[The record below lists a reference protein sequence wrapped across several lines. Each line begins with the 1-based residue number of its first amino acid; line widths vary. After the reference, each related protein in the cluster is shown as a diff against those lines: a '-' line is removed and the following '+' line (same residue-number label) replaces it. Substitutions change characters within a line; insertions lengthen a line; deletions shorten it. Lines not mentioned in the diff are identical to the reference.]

1 MKKRLMAILFIALAA
16 AGIFAIG
23 KSGMP
28 VKEKEQSED
37 SSLFSNHNK
46 DSIYLWY
53 TDDALTTYLSSAAVA
68 YNETHDARIV
78 PVLESGLDYVET
90 INRNSVES
98 NVPDLYVISNDALEK
113 AYLAGLAVPV
123 EPTVNMEET
132 FIGKGLAAATY
143 KDKLLGYPFYFETS
157 SLLYNKTYLR
167 DLAVAQL
174 TQEQEEAAAQEMQE
188 NVDSA
193 SGDTTQSSS
202 DSASGDTTQSSSD
215 TGSADATQSSSDT
228 GSADAT
234 QSSVGAGDAQ
244 KAAESER
251 SDTASDRSDSQTTE
265 EAVEEESPFT
275 EEQIEAKIAEYLP
288 KTIEDIQTFGD
299 MYDAPEQVES
309 VFKWDVT
316 DIFYNYFFIGNAINM
331 GGENGWDTEQVDIY
345 NLNAIQS
352 MTAYQNLNN
361 FFSIDTSAI
370 SYESTLNDFMQGKV
384 VFTVAT
390 SDAVAALE
398 QAKQDGTFVYEYGF
412 VTTPS
417 FKEEEPSSSLS
428 VTNCV
433 AINGYSTNQ
442 EVANDFARYL
452 TCEYNEILYD
462 RSGKVSAQKDMEYP
476 YDALQVFAREYETS
490 VPIPKMLETGNYWL
504 KLEALFA
511 EIWNGADANEE
522 LKTLSEQIKYQ
533 ITGEQ
538 IEETYIEDTA
548 GDGEE
553 DEVEYLDE
561 DYYRQQALDNQSE

>member
-1 MKKRLMAILFIALAA
+1 MKKRLMAILLIALAA

-28 VKEKEQSED
+28 VKEKEQQGE
-37 SSLFSNHNK
+37 SSLFDGNNK

-90 INRNSVES
+90 INQNSIES
-98 NVPDLYVISNDALEK
+98 NMPDLYVISNDALEK

-174 TQEQEEAAAQEMQE
+174 TQEQEEAAAQEAQE
-188 NVDSA
+188 NADSE
-193 SGDTTQSSS
+193 SGD
-202 DSASGDTTQSSSD
+202 AAQSSSD
-215 TGSADATQSSSDT
+215 TGSADAAQSSADTGSSDT
-228 GSADAT
+228 AT
-234 QSSVGAGDAQ
+234 DS
-244 KAAESER
+244 
-251 SDTASDRSDSQTTE
+251 SDSQTTE
-265 EAVEEESPFT
+265 ADEEESPFT
-275 EEQIEAKIAEYLP
+275 EEQIEAKIQEYLP

-331 GGENGWDTEQVDIY
+331 GGASGWDTEQVDIY

-370 SYESTLNDFMQGKV
+370 SYESTLNDFMEGKV

-390 SDAVAALE
+390 SDAVATLE
-398 QAKQDGTFVYEYGF
+398 QAKQDGTFAYEYGF

-442 EVANDFARYL
+442 EAANDFARYL

-476 YDALQVFAREYETS
+476 YEALQVFAKEYETS

-538 IEETYIEDTA
+538 IQETYIEDTTE
-548 GDGEE
+548 DSEE

>member
-1 MKKRLMAILFIALAA
+1 MKKRLMAILLIALAA

-28 VKEKEQSED
+28 VKEKEQQEE
-37 SSLFSNHNK
+37 SSLFDGNNK

-90 INRNSVES
+90 INRNSIES
-98 NVPDLYVISNDALEK
+98 NMPDLYVISNDALEK

-174 TQEQEEAAAQEMQE
+174 TQEQEEAAAQEAQE
-188 NVDSA
+188 NADSD
-193 SGDTTQSSS
+193 SGD
-202 DSASGDTTQSSSD
+202 AAQSSSD
-215 TGSADATQSSSDT
+215 TGSADAAQSSSDT
-228 GSADAT
+228 GS
-234 QSSVGAGDAQ
+234 
-244 KAAESER
+244 
-251 SDTASDRSDSQTTE
+251 SDTATDSSDSQTTE
-265 EAVEEESPFT
+265 ADEEESPFT
-275 EEQIEAKIAEYLP
+275 EEQIEAKIQEYLP

-331 GGENGWDTEQVDIY
+331 GGASGWDTEQVDIY

-370 SYESTLNDFMQGKV
+370 SYESTLNDFMEGKV

-390 SDAVAALE
+390 SDAVATLE
-398 QAKQDGTFVYEYGF
+398 QAKQDGTFAYEYGF

-442 EVANDFARYL
+442 EAANDFARYL

-476 YDALQVFAREYETS
+476 YEALQVFAREYETS

-538 IEETYIEDTA
+538 IEETYIEDTTE
-548 GDGEE
+548 DSEE

>member
-37 SSLFSNHNK
+37 PSLFSNHNK

-53 TDDALTTYLSSAAVA
+53 TDDALTAYLSSAAVA

-174 TQEQEEAAAQEMQE
+174 IQEQEEAAAQEVQE
-188 NVDSA
+188 NADSA

-202 DSASGDTTQSSSD
+202 DA
-215 TGSADATQSSSDT
+215 

-234 QSSVGAGDAQ
+234 QSSVGAGDTQ
-244 KAAESER
+244 KAAESES

-275 EEQIEAKIAEYLP
+275 EEQIEAKIQEYLP
-288 KTIEDIQTFGD
+288 KTIADIQTFGD

-345 NLNAIQS
+345 NLNAIRS

-361 FFSIDTSAI
+361 FFSIDTSEI

-398 QAKQDGTFVYEYGF
+398 QAKQDGTFAYEYGF

-476 YDALQVFAREYETS
+476 YDALQVFAGEYETS

-522 LKTLSEQIKYQ
+522 LKMLSEQIKYQ

-538 IEETYIEDTA
+538 IEETYIEDTVE
-548 GDGEE
+548 DSEE

>member
-174 TQEQEEAAAQEMQE
+174 TQEQEEAAAQEVQE
-188 NVDSA
+188 NV
-193 SGDTTQSSS
+193 

-215 TGSADATQSSSDT
+215 TGSADATQSS
-228 GSADAT
+228 
-234 QSSVGAGDAQ
+234 VGAGDTQ
-244 KAAESER
+244 KAAESES

-288 KTIEDIQTFGD
+288 KTIGDIQTFGD

-345 NLNAIQS
+345 NLNAIRS

-398 QAKQDGTFVYEYGF
+398 QAKQDGTFAYEYGF

-548 GDGEE
+548 EDSEE

>member
-1 MKKRLMAILFIALAA
+1 MKKRLMAILLIALAA

-123 EPTVNMEET
+123 EATVNMEET

-174 TQEQEEAAAQEMQE
+174 TQEQEEAAAQEVQE
-188 NVDSA
+188 NADSA

-202 DSASGDTTQSSSD
+202 D
-215 TGSADATQSSSDT
+215 ATQSS
-228 GSADAT
+228 A
-234 QSSVGAGDAQ
+234 GAGDTQ
-244 KAAESER
+244 KAAESES

-288 KTIEDIQTFGD
+288 KTIGDIQTFGD

-345 NLNAIQS
+345 NLNAIRS

-398 QAKQDGTFVYEYGF
+398 QAKQDGTFAYEYGI

-476 YDALQVFAREYETS
+476 RDIRSDSEDA
-490 VPIPKMLETGNYWL
+490 
-504 KLEALFA
+504 
-511 EIWNGADANEE
+511 
-522 LKTLSEQIKYQ
+522 
-533 ITGEQ
+533 
-538 IEETYIEDTA
+538 
-548 GDGEE
+548 
-553 DEVEYLDE
+553 
-561 DYYRQQALDNQSE
+561 

>member
-1 MKKRLMAILFIALAA
+1 MKKRLMAILLIALAA

-174 TQEQEEAAAQEMQE
+174 TQEQEEAAAQEQQE
-188 NVDSA
+188 NADSGSA
-193 SGDTTQSSS
+193 DGTQEVSETGSGDAAQSSS
-202 DSASGDTTQSSSD
+202 KTGNADTAQSSSD
-215 TGSADATQSSSDT
+215 TGS
-228 GSADAT
+228 
-234 QSSVGAGDAQ
+234 
-244 KAAESER
+244 
-251 SDTASDRSDSQTTE
+251 SDTATDSSDSQTTE
-265 EAVEEESPFT
+265 AVEEESSFT
-275 EEQIEAKIAEYLP
+275 EEQIEAKIEEYLP

-331 GGENGWDTEQVDIY
+331 GGESGWDTEQVDIY

-370 SYESTLNDFMQGKV
+370 SYESTLNDFMEGKV

-390 SDAVAALE
+390 SDAVATLE
-398 QAKQDGTFVYEYGF
+398 QAKQDGTFAYEYGF

-417 FKEEEPSSSLS
+417 FKAEEPSSSLS

-452 TCEYNEILYD
+452 TCEYNDILYD

-476 YDALQVFAREYETS
+476 YEALQVFAKEYETS
-490 VPIPKMLETGNYWL
+490 VPIPKMLETSNYWL

-522 LKTLSEQIKYQ
+522 LKKLSEQIKYQ

-538 IEETYIEDTA
+538 IEETYIEDTTE
-548 GDGEE
+548 DSEE

-561 DYYRQQALDNQSE
+561 DYYRQQAIDNQSE

>member
-1 MKKRLMAILFIALAA
+1 MKKRLMAILLIALAA

-28 VKEKEQSED
+28 VKEKEQQEEA
-37 SSLFSNHNK
+37 SLFDGNNK

-90 INRNSVES
+90 INRNSIES
-98 NVPDLYVISNDALEK
+98 NMPDLYVISNDALEK

-174 TQEQEEAAAQEMQE
+174 TQEQEEAAAQEAQE
-188 NVDSA
+188 NADSE
-193 SGDTTQSSS
+193 SGDAAQSSL
-202 DSASGDTTQSSSD
+202 DTGSADAAQSSSD
-215 TGSADATQSSSDT
+215 TGS
-228 GSADAT
+228 
-234 QSSVGAGDAQ
+234 
-244 KAAESER
+244 
-251 SDTASDRSDSQTTE
+251 SDTATDSSDSQTTE
-265 EAVEEESPFT
+265 ADEEESPFT
-275 EEQIEAKIAEYLP
+275 EEQIEAKIQEYLP

-331 GGENGWDTEQVDIY
+331 GGASGWDTEQVDIY

-370 SYESTLNDFMQGKV
+370 SYESTLNDFMEGKV

-390 SDAVAALE
+390 SDAVATLE
-398 QAKQDGTFVYEYGF
+398 QAKQDGTFAYEYGF

-442 EVANDFARYL
+442 EAANDFARYL

-476 YDALQVFAREYETS
+476 YEALQVFAREYETS

-538 IEETYIEDTA
+538 IEETYIEDTTE
-548 GDGEE
+548 DSEE

>member
-1 MKKRLMAILFIALAA
+1 MKKRLMAILLIALAA
-16 AGIFAIG
+16 AGILAIG

-53 TDDALTTYLSSAAVA
+53 TDDALTAYLSSAAVA

-174 TQEQEEAAAQEMQE
+174 TQEQEEAAAQEQQE
-188 NVDSA
+188 NADSA
-193 SGDTTQSSS
+193 SADATQNSSGAGDT
-202 DSASGDTTQSSSD
+202 AQSSSD
-215 TGSADATQSSSDT
+215 TGSSDATQSS
-228 GSADAT
+228 A
-234 QSSVGAGDAQ
+234 GAGDTQ
-244 KAAESER
+244 KAAESES

-275 EEQIEAKIAEYLP
+275 EEQIEAKIQEYLP
-288 KTIEDIQTFGD
+288 KTIGDIQNFGD

-361 FFSIDTSAI
+361 FFSIDTSEI
-370 SYESTLNDFMQGKV
+370 SYESTLNDFMEGKV

-398 QAKQDGTFVYEYGF
+398 QAKQDGTFAYEYGF

-548 GDGEE
+548 EDSEE

>member
-1 MKKRLMAILFIALAA
+1 
-16 AGIFAIG
+16 
-23 KSGMP
+23 
-28 VKEKEQSED
+28 
-37 SSLFSNHNK
+37 
-46 DSIYLWY
+46 
-53 TDDALTTYLSSAAVA
+53 
-68 YNETHDARIV
+68 
-78 PVLESGLDYVET
+78 
-90 INRNSVES
+90 
-98 NVPDLYVISNDALEK
+98 
-113 AYLAGLAVPV
+113 
-123 EPTVNMEET
+123 MEET

-174 TQEQEEAAAQEMQE
+174 LQEQEEAAAQEVQE
-188 NVDSA
+188 NV
-193 SGDTTQSSS
+193 

-228 GSADAT
+228 GSADTA
-234 QSSVGAGDAQ
+234 QSSVGAGDTQ
-244 KAAESER
+244 KAAESES

-275 EEQIEAKIAEYLP
+275 EEQIEAKIQEYLP
-288 KTIEDIQTFGD
+288 KTIGDIQTFGD
-299 MYDAPEQVES
+299 MYDAPEQVE
-309 VFKWDVT
+309 VT

-398 QAKQDGTFVYEYGF
+398 QAKQDGTFSYEYGV

-476 YDALQVFAREYETS
+476 YDTLQVFAREYETS

-538 IEETYIEDTA
+538 IEETYIEDTT

>member
-1 MKKRLMAILFIALAA
+1 MKKRLMAILLIALAA

-28 VKEKEQSED
+28 VKEKEEQEEA
-37 SSLFSNHNK
+37 SLFSGNNK

-90 INRNSVES
+90 INESALES

-113 AYLAGLAVPV
+113 AYLAGLAVPI

-132 FIGKGLAAATY
+132 FIGKGLAAAAY

-157 SLLYNKTYLR
+157 CLLYNKTYLR
-167 DLAVAQL
+167 DFAVAQL
-174 TQEQEEAAAQEMQE
+174 SQEQEEAAAQEQQE
-188 NVDSA
+188 NVDTG
-193 SGDTTQSSS
+193 SGDGTQAASETG
-202 DSASGDTTQSSSD
+202 SGDAAQSSSD
-215 TGSADATQSSSDT
+215 TGSADAAQSSSDT
-228 GSADAT
+228 GS
-234 QSSVGAGDAQ
+234 
-244 KAAESER
+244 
-251 SDTASDRSDSQTTE
+251 SDTDTDSSDSQTTE
-265 EAVEEESPFT
+265 ADEEESPFT

-288 KTIEDIQTFGD
+288 KTIEDIRIFGD

-316 DIFYNYFFIGNAINM
+316 DIFYNYFFIGSAINV
-331 GGENGWDTEQVDIY
+331 GGESGWDTEQVDIY

-370 SYESTLNDFMQGKV
+370 SYESTLNDFMEGKV

-390 SDAVAALE
+390 SDAVATLE
-398 QAKQDGTFVYEYGF
+398 QAKQDGAFAYEYGF
-412 VTTPS
+412 VTVPS

-433 AINGYSTNQ
+433 AINCYSMNQ
-442 EVANDFARYL
+442 EAANDFARFL

-462 RSGKVSAQKDMEYP
+462 RSGKVSAQKNMEYP
-476 YDALQVFAREYETS
+476 YEALQVFAREYETS

-538 IEETYIEDTA
+538 IEETYIEDTTE
-548 GDGEE
+548 DSEE
-553 DEVEYLDE
+553 DEMEYLDE
-561 DYYRQQALDNQSE
+561 DYYRQQALDSQSE

>member
-1 MKKRLMAILFIALAA
+1 MKKRLMAILLIALAA

-28 VKEKEQSED
+28 VKEKEQQEEA
-37 SSLFSNHNK
+37 SLFDGNNK

-90 INRNSVES
+90 INRNSIES
-98 NVPDLYVISNDALEK
+98 NMPDLYVISNDALEK

-174 TQEQEEAAAQEMQE
+174 TQEQEEAAAQEAQE
-188 NVDSA
+188 NADSG
-193 SGDTTQSSS
+193 SGD
-202 DSASGDTTQSSSD
+202 AAQSSSD
-215 TGSADATQSSSDT
+215 TGSADAAQSSSDT
-228 GSADAT
+228 GS
-234 QSSVGAGDAQ
+234 
-244 KAAESER
+244 
-251 SDTASDRSDSQTTE
+251 SDTATDSSDSQTTE
-265 EAVEEESPFT
+265 ADEEESPFT
-275 EEQIEAKIAEYLP
+275 EEQIEAKIQEYLP

-331 GGENGWDTEQVDIY
+331 GGESGWDTEQVDIY

-370 SYESTLNDFMQGKV
+370 SYESTLNDFMEGKV

-390 SDAVAALE
+390 SDAVATLE
-398 QAKQDGTFVYEYGF
+398 QAKQDGTFAYEYGF

-417 FKEEEPSSSLS
+417 FKEEELSSSLS

-442 EVANDFARYL
+442 EAANDFARYL

-476 YDALQVFAREYETS
+476 YEALQVFAKEYETS

-538 IEETYIEDTA
+538 IEETYIEDTTE
-548 GDGEE
+548 DSEE

>member
-1 MKKRLMAILFIALAA
+1 MKKRLMAILLIALAA

-28 VKEKEQSED
+28 VKEKEQQEE
-37 SSLFSNHNK
+37 SSLFDGNNK

-90 INRNSVES
+90 INRNSIES
-98 NVPDLYVISNDALEK
+98 NMPDLYVISNDALEK

-174 TQEQEEAAAQEMQE
+174 TQEQEEAAAQEAQE
-188 NVDSA
+188 NADSG
-193 SGDTTQSSS
+193 SGD
-202 DSASGDTTQSSSD
+202 AAQSSSD
-215 TGSADATQSSSDT
+215 TGSADAAQSSSDT
-228 GSADAT
+228 GS
-234 QSSVGAGDAQ
+234 
-244 KAAESER
+244 
-251 SDTASDRSDSQTTE
+251 SDTATDSSDSQTTE
-265 EAVEEESPFT
+265 ADEEESPFT
-275 EEQIEAKIAEYLP
+275 EEQIEAKIQEYLP

-331 GGENGWDTEQVDIY
+331 GGESGWDTEQVDIY

-370 SYESTLNDFMQGKV
+370 SYESTLNDFMEGKV

-390 SDAVAALE
+390 SDAVATLE
-398 QAKQDGTFVYEYGF
+398 QAKQDGTFAYEYGF

-442 EVANDFARYL
+442 EAANDFARYL

-476 YDALQVFAREYETS
+476 YEALQVFAKEYETS

-538 IEETYIEDTA
+538 IEETYIEDTTE
-548 GDGEE
+548 DSEE

>member
-53 TDDALTTYLSSAAVA
+53 TDDALTAYLSSAAVA

-174 TQEQEEAAAQEMQE
+174 IQEQEEAAAQEVQE
-188 NVDSA
+188 NADSA

-202 DSASGDTTQSSSD
+202 DA
-215 TGSADATQSSSDT
+215 

-234 QSSVGAGDAQ
+234 QSSVGAGDTQ
-244 KAAESER
+244 KAAESES

-275 EEQIEAKIAEYLP
+275 EEQIEAKIQEYLP
-288 KTIEDIQTFGD
+288 KTIGDIQTFGD

-345 NLNAIQS
+345 NLNAIRS

-361 FFSIDTSAI
+361 FFSIDTSEI

-398 QAKQDGTFVYEYGF
+398 QAKQDGTFAYEYGF

-476 YDALQVFAREYETS
+476 YDALQVFAGEYETS

-548 GDGEE
+548 EDSEE

>member
-1 MKKRLMAILFIALAA
+1 MKKRLMAILLIALAA

-174 TQEQEEAAAQEMQE
+174 TQEQEEATAQEQQE
-188 NVDSA
+188 NADSGSA
-193 SGDTTQSSS
+193 DGTQEVSETGSGDAAQSSS
-202 DSASGDTTQSSSD
+202 KTGNADTAQSSSD
-215 TGSADATQSSSDT
+215 TGS
-228 GSADAT
+228 
-234 QSSVGAGDAQ
+234 
-244 KAAESER
+244 
-251 SDTASDRSDSQTTE
+251 SDTATDSSDSQTTE
-265 EAVEEESPFT
+265 AVEEESSFT
-275 EEQIEAKIAEYLP
+275 EEQIEAKIEEYLP

-331 GGENGWDTEQVDIY
+331 GGESGWDTEQVDIY

-370 SYESTLNDFMQGKV
+370 SYESTLNDFMEGKV

-390 SDAVAALE
+390 SDAVATLE
-398 QAKQDGTFVYEYGF
+398 QAKQDGTFAYEYGF

-417 FKEEEPSSSLS
+417 FKAEEPSSSLS

-452 TCEYNEILYD
+452 TCEYNDILYD

-476 YDALQVFAREYETS
+476 YEALQVFAKEYETS

-538 IEETYIEDTA
+538 IEETYIEDTTE
-548 GDGEE
+548 DSEE

-561 DYYRQQALDNQSE
+561 DYYRQQAIDNQSE

>member
-1 MKKRLMAILFIALAA
+1 MVDCSANDVNRNDNCSCEGRKRYRMAVCRNGVYIMKKRLMAILFIALAA
-16 AGIFAIG
+16 AGILAIG

-53 TDDALTTYLSSAAVA
+53 TDDALTAYLSSAAVA

-174 TQEQEEAAAQEMQE
+174 TQEQEEAAAQEQQE
-188 NVDSA
+188 NADSA
-193 SGDTTQSSS
+193 
-202 DSASGDTTQSSSD
+202 
-215 TGSADATQSSSDT
+215 SADATQSS
-228 GSADAT
+228 A
-234 QSSVGAGDAQ
+234 GAGDTQ
-244 KAAESER
+244 KAAESES

-275 EEQIEAKIAEYLP
+275 EEQIEAKIQEYLP
-288 KTIEDIQTFGD
+288 KTIGDIQTFGD

-361 FFSIDTSAI
+361 FFSIDTSEI

-398 QAKQDGTFVYEYGF
+398 QAKQDGTFAYEYGF

-548 GDGEE
+548 EDSEE

>member
-1 MKKRLMAILFIALAA
+1 MKKRLMAILLIALAA

-28 VKEKEQSED
+28 VKEKEQQEEA
-37 SSLFSNHNK
+37 SLFSGNNK

-68 YNETHDARIV
+68 YNETHDARVV

-90 INRNSVES
+90 INQNSIES

-113 AYLAGLAVPV
+113 AYLAGLAAPI

-167 DLAVAQL
+167 DLAIAQL
-174 TQEQEEAAAQEMQE
+174 TQEQEEAAAQEQQE
-188 NVDSA
+188 NAD
-193 SGDTTQSSS
+193 SGDTDGTQAASETG
-202 DSASGDTTQSSSD
+202 SGDTAQNSSD
-215 TGSADATQSSSDT
+215 AGNTNTATEDGSTET
-228 GSADAT
+228 
-234 QSSVGAGDAQ
+234 
-244 KAAESER
+244 
-251 SDTASDRSDSQTTE
+251 SQE
-265 EAVEEESPFT
+265 EADEEESPFT
-275 EEQIEAKIAEYLP
+275 EEQIEAKIQEYLP

-331 GGENGWDTEQVDIY
+331 GGESGWDTEQVDIY

-370 SYESTLNDFMQGKV
+370 SYESTLNDFMEGKV

-390 SDAVAALE
+390 SDAVATLE
-398 QAKQDGTFVYEYGF
+398 QAKQDETFAYEYGF

-442 EVANDFARYL
+442 EAANDFARFL

-538 IEETYIEDTA
+538 IEETYIEDTTE
-548 GDGEE
+548 DSEE

-561 DYYRQQALDNQSE
+561 DYYRQQAIDNQSE

>member
-1 MKKRLMAILFIALAA
+1 MIIAAVKVGNDTGWLSVEMEFIYMKKRLMAILLIALAA
-16 AGIFAIG
+16 AGILAIG

-123 EPTVNMEET
+123 EPTINMEET

-174 TQEQEEAAAQEMQE
+174 TQEQEEAAAQEVQE
-188 NVDSA
+188 NA
-193 SGDTTQSSS
+193 

-215 TGSADATQSSSDT
+215 TGSADAAQSS
-228 GSADAT
+228 A
-234 QSSVGAGDAQ
+234 GAGDTQ
-244 KAAESER
+244 KAAESES

-275 EEQIEAKIAEYLP
+275 EEQIEAKIQEYLP
-288 KTIEDIQTFGD
+288 KTIGDIQTFGD

-361 FFSIDTSAI
+361 FFSIDTSEI
-370 SYESTLNDFMQGKV
+370 SYESTLNDFMEGKV

-390 SDAVAALE
+390 SDAVATLE
-398 QAKQDGTFVYEYGF
+398 QAQQDGIFAYEYGF

-417 FKEEEPSSSLS
+417 FKEEEPPSSLS

-433 AINGYSTNQ
+433 AINGYSANQ

-548 GDGEE
+548 EDSEE

>member
-1 MKKRLMAILFIALAA
+1 MKKRLMAILLIALAA

-28 VKEKEQSED
+28 VKEKDQQEEA
-37 SSLFSNHNK
+37 SLFSGNNK

-90 INRNSVES
+90 INRNSIES

-113 AYLAGLAVPV
+113 AYLAGLAAPI

-167 DLAVAQL
+167 DLAIAQL
-174 TQEQEEAAAQEMQE
+174 TQEQEEAAAEEAQE
-188 NVDSA
+188 NADSA
-193 SGDTTQSSS
+193 
-202 DSASGDTTQSSSD
+202 
-215 TGSADATQSSSDT
+215 SADATQSSSDT
-228 GSADAT
+228 GSADAA
-234 QSSVGAGDAQ
+234 QSS
-244 KAAESER
+244 
-251 SDTASDRSDSQTTE
+251 SDTGSADAAQNSSDAGNTNTATEDGNTETSQE
-265 EAVEEESPFT
+265 EADEEESPFT

-288 KTIEDIQTFGD
+288 NTIEDIQTFGD

-331 GGENGWDTEQVDIY
+331 GGESGWDTEQVDIY

-370 SYESTLNDFMQGKV
+370 SYESTLNDFMEGKV

-390 SDAVAALE
+390 SDAVATLE
-398 QAKQDGTFVYEYGF
+398 QAKQDGTFAYEYGF

-442 EVANDFARYL
+442 EVANDFARFL

-476 YDALQVFAREYETS
+476 YEALQVFAKEYETS

-522 LKTLSEQIKYQ
+522 LKKLSEQIKYQ

-538 IEETYIEDTA
+538 IEETYIEDTTE
-548 GDGEE
+548 DSEE

-561 DYYRQQALDNQSE
+561 DYYRQQAIDSQSE

>member
-1 MKKRLMAILFIALAA
+1 MKKRLMAILLIALAA

-28 VKEKEQSED
+28 VKEKEQQEEA
-37 SSLFSNHNK
+37 SLFDGNNK

-90 INRNSVES
+90 INRNSIES
-98 NVPDLYVISNDALEK
+98 NMPDLYVISNDALEK

-174 TQEQEEAAAQEMQE
+174 TQEQEEAAAQEAQE
-188 NVDSA
+188 NADSG
-193 SGDTTQSSS
+193 SGD
-202 DSASGDTTQSSSD
+202 AAQSSSD
-215 TGSADATQSSSDT
+215 TGSADAAQSSSDT
-228 GSADAT
+228 GS
-234 QSSVGAGDAQ
+234 
-244 KAAESER
+244 
-251 SDTASDRSDSQTTE
+251 SDTATDSSDSQTTE
-265 EAVEEESPFT
+265 ADEEESPFT
-275 EEQIEAKIAEYLP
+275 EEQIEAKIQEYLP

-331 GGENGWDTEQVDIY
+331 GGASGWDTEQVDIY

-370 SYESTLNDFMQGKV
+370 SYESTLNDFMEGKV

-390 SDAVAALE
+390 SDAVATLE
-398 QAKQDGTFVYEYGF
+398 QAKQDGTFAYEYGF

-442 EVANDFARYL
+442 EAANDFARYL

-476 YDALQVFAREYETS
+476 YEALQVFAKEYETS

-538 IEETYIEDTA
+538 IEETYIEDTTE
-548 GDGEE
+548 DSEE

>member
-1 MKKRLMAILFIALAA
+1 MKKRLMAILLIALAA

-28 VKEKEQSED
+28 VKEKEKSED

-123 EPTVNMEET
+123 EPTINMEET

-174 TQEQEEAAAQEMQE
+174 TQEQEEAAAQEVQE

-193 SGDTTQSSS
+193 SADAAQSS
-202 DSASGDTTQSSSD
+202 A
-215 TGSADATQSSSDT
+215 
-228 GSADAT
+228 
-234 QSSVGAGDAQ
+234 GAGDTQ
-244 KAAESER
+244 KAAESES

-265 EAVEEESPFT
+265 EAVEEDSPFT

-345 NLNAIQS
+345 NLNAIRS

-398 QAKQDGTFVYEYGF
+398 QAKQDGTFSYEYGF

-538 IEETYIEDTA
+538 IEETYIEDTVE
-548 GDGEE
+548 DGEE

>member
-1 MKKRLMAILFIALAA
+1 MKKRLMAILLIALAA

-28 VKEKEQSED
+28 IKEKEQSED

-167 DLAVAQL
+167 DLAIAQL
-174 TQEQEEAAAQEMQE
+174 TQEQEEATAQEQQE
-188 NVDSA
+188 NADSGSA
-193 SGDTTQSSS
+193 DGTQEVSETGSGDAAQSSS
-202 DSASGDTTQSSSD
+202 KTGNADTAQSSSD
-215 TGSADATQSSSDT
+215 TGS
-228 GSADAT
+228 
-234 QSSVGAGDAQ
+234 
-244 KAAESER
+244 
-251 SDTASDRSDSQTTE
+251 SDTATDSSDSQTTE
-265 EAVEEESPFT
+265 AVEEESSFT
-275 EEQIEAKIAEYLP
+275 EEQIEAKIEEYLP

-331 GGENGWDTEQVDIY
+331 GGESGWDTEQVDIY

-370 SYESTLNDFMQGKV
+370 SYESTLNDFMEGKV

-390 SDAVAALE
+390 SDAVATLE
-398 QAKQDGTFVYEYGF
+398 QAKQDGTFAYEYGF

-417 FKEEEPSSSLS
+417 FKAEEPSSSLS

-452 TCEYNEILYD
+452 TCEYNDILYD

-476 YDALQVFAREYETS
+476 YEALQVFAKEYETS
-490 VPIPKMLETGNYWL
+490 VPIPKMLETSNYWL

-522 LKTLSEQIKYQ
+522 LKKLSEQIKYQ

-538 IEETYIEDTA
+538 IEETYIEDTTE
-548 GDGEE
+548 DSEE

-561 DYYRQQALDNQSE
+561 DYYRQQAIDNQSE

>member
-1 MKKRLMAILFIALAA
+1 MKKRLMAILLIALAA

-28 VKEKEQSED
+28 VKEKEQQEEA
-37 SSLFSNHNK
+37 SLFDGNNK

-90 INRNSVES
+90 INRNSIES
-98 NVPDLYVISNDALEK
+98 NMPDLYVISNDALEK

-174 TQEQEEAAAQEMQE
+174 TQEQEEAAAQEAQE
-188 NVDSA
+188 NADSG
-193 SGDTTQSSS
+193 SGD
-202 DSASGDTTQSSSD
+202 AAQSSSD
-215 TGSADATQSSSDT
+215 TGSADAAQSSSDT
-228 GSADAT
+228 GGADAA
-234 QSSVGAGDAQ
+234 QSSSNTG
-244 KAAESER
+244 S
-251 SDTASDRSDSQTTE
+251 SDTATDSSDSQTTE
-265 EAVEEESPFT
+265 ADEEESPFT
-275 EEQIEAKIAEYLP
+275 EEQIEAKIQEYLP

-331 GGENGWDTEQVDIY
+331 GGESGWDTEQVDIY

-370 SYESTLNDFMQGKV
+370 SYESTLNDFMEGKV

-390 SDAVAALE
+390 SDAVATLE
-398 QAKQDGTFVYEYGF
+398 QAKQDGTFAYEYGF

-442 EVANDFARYL
+442 EAANDFARYL

-476 YDALQVFAREYETS
+476 YEALQVFAKEYETS

-538 IEETYIEDTA
+538 IEETYIEDTTE
-548 GDGEE
+548 DSEE

>member
-1 MKKRLMAILFIALAA
+1 MKKRLMAILLIALAA

-174 TQEQEEAAAQEMQE
+174 SQEQEEAAAQEQQE
-188 NVDSA
+188 NADSGSVDGTQEVSETG
-193 SGDTTQSSS
+193 SGDAAQSSS
-202 DSASGDTTQSSSD
+202 KTGNADTAQSSSD
-215 TGSADATQSSSDT
+215 TGS
-228 GSADAT
+228 
-234 QSSVGAGDAQ
+234 
-244 KAAESER
+244 
-251 SDTASDRSDSQTTE
+251 SDTATDSSDSQTT

-275 EEQIEAKIAEYLP
+275 EEQIEAKIQEYLP

-331 GGENGWDTEQVDIY
+331 GGESGWDTEQVDIY

-370 SYESTLNDFMQGKV
+370 SYESTLNDFMEGKV

-390 SDAVAALE
+390 SDAVATLE
-398 QAKQDGTFVYEYGF
+398 QAKQDGTFAYEYGF

-442 EVANDFARYL
+442 EAANDFARFL

-538 IEETYIEDTA
+538 IEETYIEDTTE
-548 GDGEE
+548 DNEE

-561 DYYRQQALDNQSE
+561 DYYRQQAIDNQSE

>member
-1 MKKRLMAILFIALAA
+1 MAILLIALAA

-174 TQEQEEAAAQEMQE
+174 TQEQEEAAAQEQQE
-188 NVDSA
+188 NADSGSA
-193 SGDTTQSSS
+193 DGTQEVSETGSGDAAQSSS
-202 DSASGDTTQSSSD
+202 KTGNADTAQSSSD
-215 TGSADATQSSSDT
+215 TGS
-228 GSADAT
+228 
-234 QSSVGAGDAQ
+234 
-244 KAAESER
+244 
-251 SDTASDRSDSQTTE
+251 SDTATDSSDSQTTE
-265 EAVEEESPFT
+265 AVEEESSFT
-275 EEQIEAKIAEYLP
+275 EEQIEAKIEEYLP

-331 GGENGWDTEQVDIY
+331 GGESGWDTEQVDIY

-370 SYESTLNDFMQGKV
+370 SYESTLNDFMEGKV

-390 SDAVAALE
+390 SDAVATLE
-398 QAKQDGTFVYEYGF
+398 QAKQDGTFAYEYGF

-417 FKEEEPSSSLS
+417 FKAEEPSSSLS

-452 TCEYNEILYD
+452 TCEYNDILYD

-476 YDALQVFAREYETS
+476 YEALQVFAKEYETS
-490 VPIPKMLETGNYWL
+490 VPIPKMLETSNYWL

-522 LKTLSEQIKYQ
+522 LKKLSEQIKYQ

-538 IEETYIEDTA
+538 IEETYIEDTTE
-548 GDGEE
+548 DSEE

-561 DYYRQQALDNQSE
+561 DYYRQQAIDNQSE

>member
-1 MKKRLMAILFIALAA
+1 MKKRLMAILLIALAA

-68 YNETHDARIV
+68 YNETHNARIV

-174 TQEQEEAAAQEMQE
+174 TQEQEEAAAQEQQE
-188 NVDSA
+188 NADSGSA
-193 SGDTTQSSS
+193 DGTQEVSETGSGDAAQSSS
-202 DSASGDTTQSSSD
+202 KTGNADTAQSSSD
-215 TGSADATQSSSDT
+215 TGS
-228 GSADAT
+228 
-234 QSSVGAGDAQ
+234 
-244 KAAESER
+244 
-251 SDTASDRSDSQTTE
+251 SDTATDSSDSQTTE
-265 EAVEEESPFT
+265 ADEEESPFT
-275 EEQIEAKIAEYLP
+275 EEQIEAKIQEYLP

-331 GGENGWDTEQVDIY
+331 GGASGWDTEQVDIY

-370 SYESTLNDFMQGKV
+370 SYESTLNDFMEGKV

-390 SDAVAALE
+390 SDAVATLE
-398 QAKQDGTFVYEYGF
+398 QAKQDGTFAYEYGF

-442 EVANDFARYL
+442 EAANDFARYL

-476 YDALQVFAREYETS
+476 YEALQVFAKEYETS

-538 IEETYIEDTA
+538 IEETYIEDTTE
-548 GDGEE
+548 DSEE

>member
-1 MKKRLMAILFIALAA
+1 MKKRLMAILLIALAA

-28 VKEKEQSED
+28 VKEKEQQEEA
-37 SSLFSNHNK
+37 SLFDGNNK

-90 INRNSVES
+90 INRNSIES
-98 NVPDLYVISNDALEK
+98 NMPDLYVISNDALEK

-174 TQEQEEAAAQEMQE
+174 TQEQEEAAAQEAQEQEEAAAQEAQE
-188 NVDSA
+188 NADSE
-193 SGDTTQSSS
+193 SGDAAQSSL
-202 DSASGDTTQSSSD
+202 DTGSADAAQSSSD
-215 TGSADATQSSSDT
+215 TGS
-228 GSADAT
+228 
-234 QSSVGAGDAQ
+234 
-244 KAAESER
+244 
-251 SDTASDRSDSQTTE
+251 SDTATDSSDSQTTE
-265 EAVEEESPFT
+265 ADEEESPFT
-275 EEQIEAKIAEYLP
+275 EEQIEAKIQEYLP

-331 GGENGWDTEQVDIY
+331 GGESGWDTEQVDIY

-370 SYESTLNDFMQGKV
+370 SYESTLNDFMEGKV

-390 SDAVAALE
+390 SDAVATLE
-398 QAKQDGTFVYEYGF
+398 QAKQDGTFAYEYGF

-417 FKEEEPSSSLS
+417 FKEEELSSSLS

-442 EVANDFARYL
+442 EAANDFARYL

-476 YDALQVFAREYETS
+476 YEALQVFAKEYETS

-538 IEETYIEDTA
+538 IEETYIEDTTE
-548 GDGEE
+548 DSEE

>member
-1 MKKRLMAILFIALAA
+1 MKKRLMAILLIALAA

-90 INRNSVES
+90 INRNSVEA

-174 TQEQEEAAAQEMQE
+174 TQEQEEAAAQEQQE
-188 NVDSA
+188 NADSGSA
-193 SGDTTQSSS
+193 DGTQEVSETGSGDAAQSSS
-202 DSASGDTTQSSSD
+202 KTGNADTAQSSSD
-215 TGSADATQSSSDT
+215 TGS
-228 GSADAT
+228 
-234 QSSVGAGDAQ
+234 
-244 KAAESER
+244 
-251 SDTASDRSDSQTTE
+251 SDTATDSSDSQTTE
-265 EAVEEESPFT
+265 AVEEESSFT
-275 EEQIEAKIAEYLP
+275 EEQIEAKIEEYLP

-331 GGENGWDTEQVDIY
+331 GGESGWDTEQVDIY

-370 SYESTLNDFMQGKV
+370 SYESTLNDFMEGKV

-390 SDAVAALE
+390 SDAVATLE
-398 QAKQDGTFVYEYGF
+398 QAKQDGTFAYEYGF

-417 FKEEEPSSSLS
+417 FKAEEPSSSLS

-452 TCEYNEILYD
+452 TCEYNDILYD

-476 YDALQVFAREYETS
+476 YEALQVFAKEYETS
-490 VPIPKMLETGNYWL
+490 VPIPKMLETSNYWL

-522 LKTLSEQIKYQ
+522 LKKLSEQIKYQ

-538 IEETYIEDTA
+538 IEETYIEDTTE
-548 GDGEE
+548 DSEE

-561 DYYRQQALDNQSE
+561 DYYRQQAIDNQSE

>member
-1 MKKRLMAILFIALAA
+1 MKKRLMAILLIALAA

-28 VKEKEQSED
+28 VKEKEQQEEA
-37 SSLFSNHNK
+37 SLFDGNNK

-90 INRNSVES
+90 INRNSIES
-98 NVPDLYVISNDALEK
+98 NMPDLYVISNDALEK

-174 TQEQEEAAAQEMQE
+174 TQEQEEAAAQEAQE
-188 NVDSA
+188 NADSE
-193 SGDTTQSSS
+193 SGD
-202 DSASGDTTQSSSD
+202 AAQSSSD
-215 TGSADATQSSSDT
+215 TGGADAAQSSSNT
-228 GSADAT
+228 GS
-234 QSSVGAGDAQ
+234 
-244 KAAESER
+244 
-251 SDTASDRSDSQTTE
+251 SDTATDSSDSQTTE
-265 EAVEEESPFT
+265 ADEEESPFT
-275 EEQIEAKIAEYLP
+275 EEQIEAKIQEYLP

-331 GGENGWDTEQVDIY
+331 GGESGWDTEQVDIY

-370 SYESTLNDFMQGKV
+370 SYESTLNDFMEGKV

-390 SDAVAALE
+390 SDAVATLE
-398 QAKQDGTFVYEYGF
+398 QAKQDGTFAYEYGF

-417 FKEEEPSSSLS
+417 FKEEELSSSLS

-442 EVANDFARYL
+442 EAANDFARYL

-476 YDALQVFAREYETS
+476 YEALQVFAKEYETS

-538 IEETYIEDTA
+538 IEETYIEDTTE
-548 GDGEE
+548 DSEE

>member
-174 TQEQEEAAAQEMQE
+174 TQEQEEAAAQEVQE
-188 NVDSA
+188 NADSA

-202 DSASGDTTQSSSD
+202 D
-215 TGSADATQSSSDT
+215 ATQSS
-228 GSADAT
+228 A
-234 QSSVGAGDAQ
+234 GAGDTQ
-244 KAAESER
+244 KAAESES

-275 EEQIEAKIAEYLP
+275 EEQIEAKIQEYLP
-288 KTIEDIQTFGD
+288 KTIADIQTFGD

-361 FFSIDTSAI
+361 FFSIDTSEI

-398 QAKQDGTFVYEYGF
+398 QAKQDGTFAYEYGF

-538 IEETYIEDTA
+538 IEETYIKDTA
-548 GDGEE
+548 EDSEE

-561 DYYRQQALDNQSE
+561 DYYRQQALDTQSE

>member
-1 MKKRLMAILFIALAA
+1 MKKRLMAILLIALAA

-28 VKEKEQSED
+28 VKEKEQQEE
-37 SSLFSNHNK
+37 SSLFDGNNK

-90 INRNSVES
+90 INRNSIES
-98 NVPDLYVISNDALEK
+98 NMPDLYVISNDALEK

-174 TQEQEEAAAQEMQE
+174 TQEQEEAAAQEAQE
-188 NVDSA
+188 NADSE
-193 SGDTTQSSS
+193 SGD
-202 DSASGDTTQSSSD
+202 AAQSSSD
-215 TGSADATQSSSDT
+215 TGSADAAQSSSDT
-228 GSADAT
+228 GS
-234 QSSVGAGDAQ
+234 
-244 KAAESER
+244 
-251 SDTASDRSDSQTTE
+251 SDTATDSSDSQTTE
-265 EAVEEESPFT
+265 ADEEESPFT
-275 EEQIEAKIAEYLP
+275 EEQIEAKIQEYLP

-331 GGENGWDTEQVDIY
+331 GGESGWDTEQVDIY

-370 SYESTLNDFMQGKV
+370 SYESTLNDFMEGKV

-390 SDAVAALE
+390 SDAVATLE
-398 QAKQDGTFVYEYGF
+398 QAKQDGTFAYEYGF

-417 FKEEEPSSSLS
+417 FKEEELSSSLS

-442 EVANDFARYL
+442 EAANDFARYL

-476 YDALQVFAREYETS
+476 YEALQVFAKEYETS

-538 IEETYIEDTA
+538 IEETYIEDTTE
-548 GDGEE
+548 DSEE

>member
-1 MKKRLMAILFIALAA
+1 MKKRLMAILLIALAA

-174 TQEQEEAAAQEMQE
+174 LQEQEEAAAQEVQE
-188 NVDSA
+188 NV
-193 SGDTTQSSS
+193 

-228 GSADAT
+228 GSGDAA
-234 QSSVGAGDAQ
+234 QSSSKTGNADTAQ
-244 KAAESER
+244 SSSDTGS
-251 SDTASDRSDSQTTE
+251 SDTATDSSDSQTTE
-265 EAVEEESPFT
+265 AVEEESSFT
-275 EEQIEAKIAEYLP
+275 EEQIEAKIEEYLP

-331 GGENGWDTEQVDIY
+331 GGESGWDTEQVDIY

-370 SYESTLNDFMQGKV
+370 SYESTLNDFMEGKV

-390 SDAVAALE
+390 SDAVATLE
-398 QAKQDGTFVYEYGF
+398 QAKQDGTFAYEYGF

-417 FKEEEPSSSLS
+417 FKAEEPSSSLS

-452 TCEYNEILYD
+452 TCEYNDILYD

-476 YDALQVFAREYETS
+476 YEALQVFAKEYETS
-490 VPIPKMLETGNYWL
+490 VPIPKMLETSNYWL

-522 LKTLSEQIKYQ
+522 LKKLSEQIKYQ

-538 IEETYIEDTA
+538 IEETYIEDTTE
-548 GDGEE
+548 DSEE

-561 DYYRQQALDNQSE
+561 DYYRQQAIDNQSE

>member
-1 MKKRLMAILFIALAA
+1 MKKRLMAILLIALAA

-174 TQEQEEAAAQEMQE
+174 SQEQEEAAAQEQQE
-188 NVDSA
+188 NADSGSA
-193 SGDTTQSSS
+193 DGTQEVSETGSGDAAQSSS
-202 DSASGDTTQSSSD
+202 KTGNADTAQSSSD
-215 TGSADATQSSSDT
+215 TGS
-228 GSADAT
+228 
-234 QSSVGAGDAQ
+234 
-244 KAAESER
+244 
-251 SDTASDRSDSQTTE
+251 SDTATDSSDSQTTE
-265 EAVEEESPFT
+265 AVEEESSFT
-275 EEQIEAKIAEYLP
+275 EEQIEAKIEEYLP

-331 GGENGWDTEQVDIY
+331 GGESGWDTEQVDIY

-370 SYESTLNDFMQGKV
+370 SYESTLNDFMEGKV

-390 SDAVAALE
+390 SDAVATLE
-398 QAKQDGTFVYEYGF
+398 QAKQDGTFAYEYGF

-417 FKEEEPSSSLS
+417 FKAEEPSSSLS

-452 TCEYNEILYD
+452 TCEYNDILYD

-476 YDALQVFAREYETS
+476 YEALQVFAKEYETS
-490 VPIPKMLETGNYWL
+490 VPIPKMLETSNYWL

-511 EIWNGADANEE
+511 EIWNGADASEE
-522 LKTLSEQIKYQ
+522 LKKLSEQIKYQ

-538 IEETYIEDTA
+538 IEETYIEDTTE
-548 GDGEE
+548 DSEE

-561 DYYRQQALDNQSE
+561 DYYRQQAIDNQSE

>member
-1 MKKRLMAILFIALAA
+1 MKKRLMAILLIALAA

-28 VKEKEQSED
+28 VKEKEQQEEA
-37 SSLFSNHNK
+37 SLFDGNNK

-90 INRNSVES
+90 INRNSIES
-98 NVPDLYVISNDALEK
+98 NMPDLYVISNDALEK

-174 TQEQEEAAAQEMQE
+174 TQEQEEAAAQEAQE
-188 NVDSA
+188 NADSE
-193 SGDTTQSSS
+193 SGD
-202 DSASGDTTQSSSD
+202 AAQSSSD
-215 TGSADATQSSSDT
+215 TGSADAAQSSSDTGGADAAQSSSDT
-228 GSADAT
+228 GS
-234 QSSVGAGDAQ
+234 
-244 KAAESER
+244 
-251 SDTASDRSDSQTTE
+251 SDTATDSSDSQTTE
-265 EAVEEESPFT
+265 ADEEESPFT
-275 EEQIEAKIAEYLP
+275 EEQIEAKIQEYLP

-331 GGENGWDTEQVDIY
+331 GGESGWDTEQVDIY

-370 SYESTLNDFMQGKV
+370 SYESTLNDFMEGKV

-390 SDAVAALE
+390 SDAVATLE
-398 QAKQDGTFVYEYGF
+398 QAKQDGTFAYEYGF

-417 FKEEEPSSSLS
+417 FKEEELSSSLS

-442 EVANDFARYL
+442 EAANDFARYL

-476 YDALQVFAREYETS
+476 YEALQVFAKEYETS

-538 IEETYIEDTA
+538 IEETYIEDTTE
-548 GDGEE
+548 DSEE

>member
-1 MKKRLMAILFIALAA
+1 MKKRLMAILLIALAA

-28 VKEKEQSED
+28 VKEKEQQGE
-37 SSLFSNHNK
+37 SSLFDGNNK

-90 INRNSVES
+90 INQNSIES
-98 NVPDLYVISNDALEK
+98 NMPDLYVISNDALEK

-174 TQEQEEAAAQEMQE
+174 TQEQEEAAAQEAQE
-188 NVDSA
+188 NADSE
-193 SGDTTQSSS
+193 SGD
-202 DSASGDTTQSSSD
+202 AAQSSSD
-215 TGSADATQSSSDT
+215 TGSADAAQSSSDT
-228 GSADAT
+228 GS
-234 QSSVGAGDAQ
+234 
-244 KAAESER
+244 
-251 SDTASDRSDSQTTE
+251 SDTATDSSDSQTTE
-265 EAVEEESPFT
+265 ADEEESPFT
-275 EEQIEAKIAEYLP
+275 EEQIEAKIQEYLP

-331 GGENGWDTEQVDIY
+331 GGASGWDTEQVDIY

-370 SYESTLNDFMQGKV
+370 SYESTLNDFMEGKV

-390 SDAVAALE
+390 SDAVATLE
-398 QAKQDGTFVYEYGF
+398 QAKQDGTFAYEYGF

-442 EVANDFARYL
+442 EAANDFARYL

-476 YDALQVFAREYETS
+476 YEALQVFAKEYETS

-538 IEETYIEDTA
+538 IEETYIEDTTE
-548 GDGEE
+548 DSEE

>member
-1 MKKRLMAILFIALAA
+1 MKKRLMAILLIALAA

-167 DLAVAQL
+167 NLAVAQL
-174 TQEQEEAAAQEMQE
+174 TQEQEEAAAQEQQE
-188 NVDSA
+188 NADSGSA
-193 SGDTTQSSS
+193 DGTQEVSETGSGDAAQSSS
-202 DSASGDTTQSSSD
+202 KTGNADTAQSSSD
-215 TGSADATQSSSDT
+215 TGS
-228 GSADAT
+228 
-234 QSSVGAGDAQ
+234 
-244 KAAESER
+244 
-251 SDTASDRSDSQTTE
+251 SDTATDSSDSQTTE
-265 EAVEEESPFT
+265 AVEEESSFT
-275 EEQIEAKIAEYLP
+275 EEQIEAKIEEYLP

-331 GGENGWDTEQVDIY
+331 GGESGWDTEQVDIY

-370 SYESTLNDFMQGKV
+370 SYESTLNDFMEGKV

-390 SDAVAALE
+390 SDAVATLE
-398 QAKQDGTFVYEYGF
+398 QAKQDGTFAYEYGF

-417 FKEEEPSSSLS
+417 FKAEEPSSSLS

-452 TCEYNEILYD
+452 TCEYNDILYD

-476 YDALQVFAREYETS
+476 YEALQVFAKEYETS
-490 VPIPKMLETGNYWL
+490 VPIPKMLETSNYWL

-522 LKTLSEQIKYQ
+522 LKKLSEQIKYQ

-538 IEETYIEDTA
+538 IEETYIEDTTE
-548 GDGEE
+548 DSEE

-561 DYYRQQALDNQSE
+561 DYYRQQAIDNQSE

>member
-1 MKKRLMAILFIALAA
+1 MFLKKRIIATAAVIAMAA
-16 AGIFAIG
+16 AAVYGSTQEMSQTQESGSGLQLFRGKETIYCWYSDEALSGYINAAAVSFGEQNNGVRVIPVLTSDSEYLEAINQETLH
-23 KSGMP
+23 SDQIP
-28 VKEKEQSED
+28 D
-37 SSLFSNHNK
+37 
-46 DSIYLWY
+46 IYL
-53 TDDALTTYLSSAAVA
+53 LSS
-68 YNETHDARIV
+68 D
-78 PVLESGLDYVET
+78 S
-90 INRNSVES
+90 
-98 NVPDLYVISNDALEK
+98 LEK

-174 TQEQEEAAAQEMQE
+174 LQEQEEAAAQEMQE

-202 DSASGDTTQSSSD
+202 D
-215 TGSADATQSSSDT
+215 TGSADATQSS
-228 GSADAT
+228 A
-234 QSSVGAGDAQ
+234 GAGDAQ

-275 EEQIEAKIAEYLP
+275 EEQIEVKIAEYLP

-398 QAKQDGTFVYEYGF
+398 QAKQDGTFAYEYGF

-548 GDGEE
+548 EDGEE

>member
-174 TQEQEEAAAQEMQE
+174 IQEQEEAAAQEVQE
-188 NVDSA
+188 NV
-193 SGDTTQSSS
+193 

-234 QSSVGAGDAQ
+234 QSSVGAGDTQ
-244 KAAESER
+244 KAAESES

-288 KTIEDIQTFGD
+288 KTIGDIQNFGD

-345 NLNAIQS
+345 NLNAIRS

-398 QAKQDGTFVYEYGF
+398 QAKQDGSFAYEYGF

-476 YDALQVFAREYETS
+476 YDALQVFAGEYETS

-548 GDGEE
+548 EDSEE